1 DGFVFI
7 CKKLYSSFGGFF
19 QTRRLL
25 RCARSLAVARSLLT
39 ANFVFQNW
47 TALSL
52 FVKNFIP
59 PSEVFF
65 KQDVCFVALVL
76 SLSLAPYS
84 LPILF

>member
-1 DGFVFI
+1 
-7 CKKLYSSFGGFF
+7 
-19 QTRRLL
+19 
-25 RCARSLAVARSLLT
+25 LAVARSLLA

-47 TALSL
+47 TASSL
-52 FVKNFIP
+52 FEKNFIP

-84 LPILF
+84 LPILFSKIGLSFNNQLVLRRSP